1 MVHGPNV
8 PVMTM
13 HIEFEKRA
21 DGDTVM
27 RCTRADGTT
36 VGQRHPGARGVF
48 FAYHDL
54 THLAVEG
61 TLGRRDGFFGLLA
74 EGWDVAD
81 TEGRGTRGVV
91 PAGAIEVENL
101 VGLFDRERAGS
112 VEWTADEFNEA
123 AAAYAHM
130 HGHPAPTRL
139 TDEQIV
145 AIRAEVRALHDEWR
159 STPAGSVMRVELHG

>member
-1 MVHGPNV
+1 
-8 PVMTM
+8 MTL

-21 DGDTVM
+21 DGDTIM
-27 RCTRADGTT
+27 RCTRADGST

-54 THLAVEG
+54 THLAVER
-61 TLGRRDGFFGLLA
+61 TLGRTDGFFGLLA
-74 EGWDVAD
+74 QGWDVAD

-112 VEWTADEFNEA
+112 VEWSAEEFNDA
-123 AAAYAHM
+123 AAAYAEM
-130 HGHPAPTRL
+130 HGHPAPTTL
-139 TDEQIV
+139 TDEQIA
-145 AIRAEVRALHDEWR
+145 AIRADVRALHEQWR
-159 STPAGSVMRVELHG
+159 STAPGAVLRVELTARR